1 MLEQQKSAERFK
13 GKGGCSVALVW
24 CPDRHPDSFLLG
36 FMLENMWVCTMGAV
50 AVTFVIFYATLRYT
64 GLQKHRQLINS
75 SLMLCYRKNSF
86 I

>member
-1 MLEQQKSAERFK
+1 MLEQQKSAEKFTK
-13 GKGGCSVALVW
+13 EKVAVLLIWFGVLIGT
-24 CPDRHPDSFLLG
+24 DSFLLG
-36 FMLENMWVCTMGAV
+36 FMLENMWVGTIGAV
-50 AVTFVIFYATLRYT
+50 AVTFVIFYVTLRYT